1 MGIGRPSSF
10 TPELGERVCQRI
22 AEGRSVRQ
30 ACTGDGMPHWR
41 TVMRWLATSD
51 PADPNRPENEPGPF
65 EAFRQQYAR
74 AIQLR
79 ADARFEEMDHVLY
92 LVRQGKMDAQSGRL
106 HLDAIK
112 WQTAKEA
119 PKKYGEAVTLK
130 GDKENPLELRRTPRD
145 LSDEELAI
153 LAQGGLRGVT

>member
-1 MGIGRPSSF
+1 MARPSSF
-10 TPELGERVCQRI
+10 SPELAERICMRI

-30 ACTGDGMPHWR
+30 ACAADGLPDWR
-41 TVMRWLATSD
+41 TVMRWLASVD
-51 PADPNRPENEPGPF
+51 PVDPDRPEGEPGPF
-65 EAFRQQYAR
+65 GAFRQQYAR

-79 ADARFEEMDHVLY
+79 ADGRFESLDHVLH
-92 LVRQGKMDAQSGRL
+92 LLRKGKMDAATARI

-112 WQTAKEA
+112 WQTAKEH

-130 GDKENPLELRRTPRD
+130 GDRDNPVELRRTPRD

-153 LAQGGLRGVT
+153 LAQGGLRGAT